1 MMKKLRFT
9 ILVFLLLGAMESF
22 AAPPTDRKGV
32 LGTWEGESKCTVAN
46 SPCHDEHVIY
56 RLAADKRDPNQVRLD
71 AYKVVDGQQQ
81 FMGTLDCSER
91 AATLACTG
99 HSAKQDDWEFKVDG
113 DSMSG
118 TLTIDNGKT
127 LYRNI
132 RVHRR
137 DLRQSTSGQPARHQA
152 RSQ

>member
-81 FMGTLDCSER
+81 FMGTLDCS
-91 AATLACTG
+91 
-99 HSAKQDDWEFKVDG
+99 G
-113 DSMSG
+113 DSR
-118 TLTIDNGKT
+118 L
-127 LYRNI
+127 
-132 RVHRR
+132 HR
-137 DLRQSTSGQPARHQA
+137 P
-152 RSQ
+152 